1 MAVSSPR
8 CMAASLASRGK
19 NKEICLVFRSLCSPY
34 PDRRRNSIFIMFMLS
49 PTSLF
54 TSTRDI
60 HRNNINNLHSAF
72 NISSRRSQQNIYID
86 GRERRPLRPGP
97 RRASSVLCR
106 PHRFAGA
113 AAMLLNLSRVEHV
126 APRHARITLRLL
138 RLRNPAALSAFA
150 RCMAAAASLASSGKD
165 KGIKLVL
172 FFARSARNILGDPA

>member
-97 RRASSVLCR
+97 RRACYAARIALRRRGYAAEPQPRRACCSAAR
-106 PHRFAGA
+106 PHHFAVA
-113 AAMLLNLSRVEHV
+113 TPTKPRRAERVRPLHG
-126 APRHARITLRLL
+126 RR
-138 RLRNPAALSAFA
+138 
-150 RCMAAAASLASSGKD
+150 G
-165 KGIKLVL
+165 
-172 FFARSARNILGDPA
+172 